1 MYRPAPRYFICLF
14 LSVCLFLLGAGPT
27 APAQAETAR
36 RTLSADEIKA
46 AYLFNFA
53 KFVDWPLE
61 SFASDVEPLQVC
73 FLGGESVSKT
83 FRSLEGKTIK
93 GRSLQTKIVTQLEDL
108 QECHI
113 LFIGDSELPRWP
125 QIQDFL
131 DQSSVLTVSD
141 SEGFTDQGGMIS
153 FKPQNNRIRFLI
165 NLDNTQSA
173 GLKLSSQLLQ
183 LAEVTGNKQKG
194 GPP

>member
-1 MYRPAPRYFICLF
+1 M
-14 LSVCLFLLGAGPT
+14 CLFLLCAGPI
-27 APAQAETAR
+27 APAHAETTR

-53 KFVDWPLE
+53 KFVDWPEE
-61 SFASDVEPLQVC
+61 SFASDDAPLQVC
-73 FLGGESVSKT
+73 FLGGESVST
-83 FRSLEGKTIK
+83 IFRSLEGKTIK
-93 GRSLQTKIVTQLEDL
+93 GRPLQTKIVTQLEDL
-108 QECHI
+108 RECHI
-113 LFIGDSELPRWP
+113 LFIGDDELPRWP
-125 QIQDFL
+125 QVQDVL
-131 DQSSVLTVSD
+131 EQTSILTVSD
-141 SEGFTDQGGMIS
+141 GDGFTAHGGMIS

-194 GPP
+194 GSP

>member
-1 MYRPAPRYFICLF
+1 MHRPAPSYFVNLF
-14 LSVCLFLLGAGPT
+14 LSVCLFLLCAGPI
-27 APAQAETAR
+27 APAQAESTR

-53 KFVDWPLE
+53 KFVDWPDE
-61 SFASDVEPLQVC
+61 SFASDDEPLQVC
-73 FLGGESVSKT
+73 FLGGDSVSRT

-93 GRSLQTKIVTQLEDL
+93 GRPLQIKIVTQLEEL
-108 QECHI
+108 HECHI
-113 LFIGDSELPRWP
+113 LFIGDDELPRWP
-125 QIQDFL
+125 QVQGAL

-141 SEGFTDQGGMIS
+141 GEGFTEHGGMIS

-194 GPP
+194 GTP